1 MNAWWYL
8 SYMKS
13 CIIGYVKYEGVGPIP
28 HLKKSF
34 DMGISIKWAYM
45 REETLGGVLGVDI
58 AIHLH

>member
-13 CIIGYVKYEGVGPIP
+13 CIMGYVKYEGVGPIP

-34 DMGISIKWAYM
+34 DMDISNGHICMKKHWGECL
-45 REETLGGVLGVDI
+45 RVDI
-58 AIHLH
+58 VIHLH